1 MPQLITAVC
10 VAAAAA
16 LAPEPCR
23 RPSAITRAPV
33 ATNSRT
39 LSLGPTRPPAP
50 TRAFGLGPTRRAFG
64 LGLPAL
70 GLGLLAPVSADA
82 YFSAGVDG
90 DDVGAVETAYFAG
103 GDARL
108 LAPAFDAVRGVIA
121 SETGSMNDGTRAV
134 KITYDPT
141 AVTYG
146 RLLGQFWRAVD
157 PTTPQAEGQFSDVGF
172 AYRTAVFPTDRRER
186 DVALTSL
193 QRLEELGVL
202 SGRVATEIT
211 RVPFS
216 GANAYGFVED
226 TTQDWAKKHKDEYA
240 KLLEASGRSAY
251 FRAVY
256 GSPVVYLPG
265 GNDPWPSG
273 TFSALTA
280 YQQR

>member
-1 MPQLITAVC
+1 MQLITAVC

-16 LAPEPCR
+16 LAPEPRR

-33 ATNSRT
+33 ATNSRA

-172 AYRTAVFPTDRRER
+172 AQGDRAGTE
-186 DVALTSL
+186 A
-193 QRLEELGVL
+193 
-202 SGRVATEIT
+202 RVA
-211 RVPFS
+211 
-216 GANAYGFVED
+216 
-226 TTQDWAKKHKDEYA
+226 
-240 KLLEASGRSAY
+240 
-251 FRAVY
+251 
-256 GSPVVYLPG
+256 
-265 GNDPWPSG
+265 PSG
-273 TFSALTA
+273 DADVRSRRASSSAPH
-280 YQQR
+280 QVPNRRISD